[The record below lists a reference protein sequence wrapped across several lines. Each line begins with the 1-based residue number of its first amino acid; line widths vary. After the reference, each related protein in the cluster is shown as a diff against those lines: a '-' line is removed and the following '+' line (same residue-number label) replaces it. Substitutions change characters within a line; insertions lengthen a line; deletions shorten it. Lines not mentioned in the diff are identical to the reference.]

1 MKKIPWIVVTGLDGS
16 GKTTLVDNLEKYF
29 TERGLRVLRT
39 RSPHDK
45 YLVKDLLNVSGDGEP
60 MKDRYTDRL
69 IFALDNRILG
79 TRIRQWDMSGDY
91 DLILSQR
98 GFFDSF
104 VHGAVQG
111 YSYRDIADLNHV
123 EDLPRCTVM
132 IHLCA
137 DSAVAYS
144 RIKDDL
150 DADKFETPA
159 YMRKQEQETRRG
171 FREVDKLENLEK
183 VDNSDLS
190 AFCGVKSF
198 FIDTTELST
207 DETFELVLK
216 RLSPEFCASLTPK
229 LIIP

>member
-1 MKKIPWIVVTGLDGS
+1 MKQIPWIVVTGLDGS
-16 GKTTLVDNLEKYF
+16 GKTTLVDNLEKHF
-29 TERGLRVLRT
+29 TDLGLRVLRT

-79 TRIRQWDMSGDY
+79 TRIRQWERSGDY

-111 YSYRDIADLNHV
+111 YSYREISELNHV

-137 DSAVAYS
+137 DSTVAFS
-144 RIKDDL
+144 RISDDP

-159 YMRKQEQETRRG
+159 YMRKQEAETRRG
-171 FREVDKLENLEK
+171 YRELVNKN
-183 VDNSDLS
+183 NSDLS
-190 AFCGVKSF
+190 VFRGVQNF
-198 FIDTTELST
+198 FIDTTEMST
-207 DETFELVLK
+207 DETFELTKK
-216 RLSPEFCASLTPK
+216 RLSPQFMATLSPT
-229 LIIP
+229 IPNR

>member
-1 MKKIPWIVVTGLDGS
+1 MKQIPWIVVTGLDGS
-16 GKTTLVDNLEKYF
+16 GKTTLVDNLEKHF
-29 TERGLRVLRT
+29 TSLGLRVLRT

-79 TRIRQWDMSGDY
+79 TRIRQWERSGEY

-111 YSYRDIADLNHV
+111 YSYREIADLNHI

-137 DSAVAYS
+137 DSAVAYA
-144 RIKDDL
+144 RISGDP

-159 YMRKQEQETRRG
+159 YMRRQEAETRRG
-171 FREVDKLENLEK
+171 YRELKKHENP
-183 VDNSDLS
+183 DLS
-190 AFCGVKSF
+190 AFDGTKNY

-207 DETFELVLK
+207 CETFELAKK
-216 RLSPEFCASLTPK
+216 RLSPEFLATLLPS
-229 LIIP
+229 IPNQ